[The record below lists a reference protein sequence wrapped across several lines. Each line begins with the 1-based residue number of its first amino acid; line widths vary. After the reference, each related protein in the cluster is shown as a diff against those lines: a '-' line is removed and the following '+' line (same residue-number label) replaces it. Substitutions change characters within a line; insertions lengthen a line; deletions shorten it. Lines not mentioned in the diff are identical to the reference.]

1 MVETDKTALPPP
13 DLRSDEE
20 KRMDALFRRYS
31 DIPEPLPEKDNPDAL
46 FANGWG
52 RRKSYSMLIA
62 SSGIGKSVITTQLF
76 VPWALGKPG
85 IIGSA
90 PLHPLNVAYIQTEDD
105 DTEMGE
111 FRRDHRLGYQ
121 SEEWSDEDIK
131 RGEYLVWD
139 WSRYF
144 DGKTDDEFL
153 KCLELSLRRYPQ
165 DVVVIN
171 PFHDVVT
178 ADINDNSDLKK
189 FVVHGLL
196 NIAKDFGVFFLI
208 VHHTNKP
215 NFSNIKQGGV
225 WGADDLAAYAGAG
238 GAVLTNSARSVT
250 FIRRCTSKECAIENS
265 FKVIGAKR
273 GDRLGWKNA
282 DGKKTRERIIAYSED
297 YIHWRVP
304 TPEEISEANDQ
315 SGVGQG
321 ARLPK
326 APSIPVSPAEAADM
340 IADIIRTE
348 LPAKSVWRVVYSKLH
363 NKVDGR
369 TLKAAWEHFTLNHKS
384 YGLKMI
390 EDGSRAYHFEPDP
403 DFRPVPADSSADS
416 PDDDLFD
423 NDSQPTYR

>member
-1 MVETDKTALPPP
+1 MTETDKTALPPP

-31 DIPEPLPEKDNPDAL
+31 DIPEPPPEKDNPDAL

-62 SSGIGKSVITTQLF
+62 SSGIGKSVISTQLF

-90 PLHPLNVAYIQTEDD
+90 PLHPLNVAFIQTEDD

-121 SEEWSDEDIK
+121 SEKWSDEDIK
-131 RGEYLVWD
+131 KGEYLVWD

-144 DGKTDDEFL
+144 KYKSDDEFL

-171 PFHDVVT
+171 PFHDVMT
-178 ADINDNSDLKK
+178 ADINDNTDLKK

-196 NIAKDFGVFFLI
+196 KIANDFGVFFLI

-215 NFSNIKQGGV
+215 NFSNIKQGGP

-238 GAVLTNSARSVT
+238 GAVLTNSARSVI
-250 FIRRCTSKECAIENS
+250 FIRRCTPKECAIENS
-265 FKVIGAKR
+265 FMLIGAKR
-273 GDRLGWKNA
+273 GNRLGWKDF
-282 DGKKTRERIIAYSED
+282 DGKNTNKRIIAYSPD

-304 TPEEISEANDQ
+304 TKEEIDAASGSAASKPSGATPLSPEEAAAEIAAVIRADWPKK
-315 SGVGQG
+315 GVNNHCRDKLCSRMTRQDF
-321 ARLPK
+321 
-326 APSIPVSPAEAADM
+326 AAG
-340 IADIIRTE
+340 
-348 LPAKSVWRVVYSKLH
+348 WQ
-363 NKVDGR
+363 
-369 TLKAAWEHFTLNHKS
+369 HFTLNHKS
-384 YGLKMI
+384 FGMKQI
-390 EDGSRAYHFEPDP
+390 WDSARSYHFEPDP
-403 DFRPVPADSSADS
+403 DALAQDLPAIADSQSGD
-416 PDDDLFD
+416 PDEPEPYW
-423 NDSQPTYR
+423 QK